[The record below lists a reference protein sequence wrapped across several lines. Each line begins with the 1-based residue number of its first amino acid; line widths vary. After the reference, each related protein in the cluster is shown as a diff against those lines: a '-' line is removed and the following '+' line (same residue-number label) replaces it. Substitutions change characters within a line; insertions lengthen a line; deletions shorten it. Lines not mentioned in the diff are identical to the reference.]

1 MAEII
6 GLAASLIT
14 LAGASAQLART
25 LLEVANVI
33 KSAEYE
39 ARMIAAD
46 ISVFSS
52 FLTQLSMVV
61 DLPHTKTE
69 KLREIT
75 VVLIAACR
83 TLIEDLRMLI
93 GEPVQRDTARL
104 AFTMSL
110 LRFRL
115 RWMKVGP
122 KVMFVKS
129 LVDSFKTT
137 IIVLVS
143 TMNLAVVLQRDTP
156 ESISDSLKVQLESN
170 IKFAEDATEC
180 LHHHK
185 EINHEEASSFPL
197 TLDSSASTEVGDAI
211 QGAGG
216 ELVVLTP
223 QPLQERGLTLHDQTL
238 INNEHFEDDEYPL
251 QAARDC
257 THIIEMQQRS
267 CALAKDVLD
276 SPSLNATWSW
286 NASENTFA
294 HKRADYTASKGT
306 SSIPATGG
314 SDAREFGQR
323 SVATE
328 GGSSRADARTYP
340 DVSPQDQ
347 IKRLVRDDQPQGNIP
362 RGASYTGHGSEAM
375 HNDRSKVTPLLNGVT
390 RESSISALPSRE
402 PDHAFELEHTAL
414 KQDSSI
420 LLEGALSTP
429 RLPNVTSSQHVTP
442 PPRSSFQEPETM
454 LSQGRQPPKEEG
466 LVSQESVERG
476 TREEDGLD
484 KIERLLAAQATAEKN
499 RLLAKTKKA
508 EAAAAAKTK
517 EAEAL
522 AAAKRRGD
530 EDKLAKLES
539 LILAQKDEQLKR
551 EAAQD
556 AARAAD
562 QAAAADTEAARIAD
576 EKREAAEKAKLLL
589 DAAQRARE
597 EAEEKAADERKEIE
611 AAHAR
616 ALQDAKEAAQELE
629 VARKRA
635 QNAAAPILF
644 QDPLGRKFSCPWH
657 SGSTWEGMSDFIAK
671 ISSGVAVVSQLV
683 ETGQYDLMKDDVVI
697 PPHLWDT
704 MVFPGS
710 SVTMRARNAAEKKAR
725 WFRRSMSQGN
735 G

>member
-61 DLPHTKTE
+61 DLPHSKTE

-75 VVLIAACR
+75 VVLIAACT

-143 TMNLAVVLQRDTP
+143 TMNLAVVLQRDAP

-185 EINHEEASSFPL
+185 EIKHEEASSFTL

-223 QPLQERGLTLHDQTL
+223 QPPQERGLTLHDQTL

-257 THIIEMQQRS
+257 TQIIEMQQRS

-306 SSIPATGG
+306 SFITATGG

-347 IKRLVRDDQPQGNIP
+347 SKRL
-362 RGASYTGHGSEAM
+362 
-375 HNDRSKVTPLLNGVT
+375 
-390 RESSISALPSRE
+390 
-402 PDHAFELEHTAL
+402 
-414 KQDSSI
+414 QDGSI

-442 PPRSSFQEPETM
+442 PPRSSFQEPETV
-454 LSQGRQPPKEEG
+454 LSQERQPPKEEG

-476 TREEDGLD
+476 TREEDRLD

-499 RLLAKTKKA
+499 RLLVKTKKA
-508 EAAAAAKTK
+508 EATAAAKTK

-562 QAAAADTEAARIAD
+562 RAAAADTEAARIAD
-576 EKREAAEKAKLLL
+576 EKRETAEKAKLLL

-683 ETGQYDLMKDDVVI
+683 ETGEYDLMKDDVVI